1 MIDSPAPA
9 GGLPLLKAVAR
20 IPLLPALLLL
30 GLSLAMFVPGVVDLP
45 LTDRD
50 EALFVQA
57 TRQMHETGDYFDIRF
72 QDEPR
77 YKKPIGIYW
86 LQAAATAPFGGADAP
101 LWAYRLPSQAAA
113 VGSVLLTYL
122 IGAVLF
128 GPGAAF
134 VGAMLFASTILLGV
148 EARLAKTDGV
158 LLFLVL
164 AAQAVL
170 AAAWMRFRSG
180 RAPARA
186 PAGDAGP
193 VVGAGAFPIW
203 AVVAFWVAV
212 GLGILVK
219 GPVILLV
226 SGLTLAA
233 LLVATRSFALAR
245 MLRPLWGLLIVVV
258 LVAPWL
264 VAIGIASDGAF
275 FREALGRDFLGKIA
289 TAQERHGAPP
299 GAYLLAF
306 LGTAWPMVPFVLL
319 ASPLM
324 LWRWREPAILF
335 CLLWIVPAWVAFEA
349 VPTKLPHYVLPLY
362 PALGLLAGAA
372 LVRGGTSALRGW
384 VKALAVL
391 LPLAP
396 VVLGTAA
403 IGLLLFVERRLPAW
417 TDLSLLAAILA
428 SVWAARAFWQ
438 GRLQAAVIL
447 AVAASMALQ
456 AGVYA
461 FALPAFQTVWLSPRI
476 VAEARQATGCE
487 AVTLAA
493 VGYTEPSLVFFAGT
507 GTRRVTPQAAA
518 EWLAERHGDCA
529 LAAIERAQAA
539 AFEEAA
545 AGLALEPERVGAVDG
560 FNYNRGR
567 STTILLYRVAG
578 QP

>member
-20 IPLLPALLLL
+20 IPLLPALILLA
-30 GLSLAMFVPGVVDLP
+30 LALALLVPGVTDLP

-57 TRQMHETGDYFDIRF
+57 TRQMHETGGYFDIRF

-122 IGAVLF
+122 IGAILF
-128 GPGAAF
+128 GRGAGL

-158 LLFLVL
+158 LLFIVL

-170 AAAWMRFRSG
+170 AAAWMRVRSE
-180 RAPARA
+180 RTSARA
-186 PAGDAGP
+186 AAGGVEPAG
-193 VVGAGAFPIW
+193 GALPMW
-203 AVVAFWVAV
+203 AVVTFWVAV

-219 GPVILLV
+219 GPVILLI

-233 LLVATRSFALAR
+233 LLLAARSFALAS
-245 MLRPLWGLLIVVV
+245 MLRPLWGLLIVVL

-319 ASPLM
+319 ASPQM
-324 LWRWREPAILF
+324 LRRWREPAILF

-362 PALGLLAGAA
+362 PALAILAGAA
-372 LVRGGTSALRGW
+372 LVRGGAAALRGW
-384 VKALAVL
+384 VRALAIL

-396 VVLGTAA
+396 AVLGAAA

-428 SVWAARAFWQ
+428 SVWAARAFWRD
-438 GRLQAAVIL
+438 RLQAAVIS

-476 VAEARQATGCE
+476 VAEARRATGCE

-493 VGYTEPSLVFFAGT
+493 AGYTEPSLVFFAGT
-507 GTRRVTPQAAA
+507 GTRLGTPQAAA
-518 EWLAERHGDCA
+518 EWLAERHGECA
-529 LAAIERAQAA
+529 LAAIEGAQAA
-539 AFEEAA
+539 VFHDAA
-545 AGLALEPERVGAVDG
+545 AGLALEPEQVGAVDG

-567 STTILLYRVAG
+567 SATILLYRAAG